1 MKDERVVRRQDERA
15 HLAVKDGEI
24 SIERCC
30 CCIVDPEGC
39 SMHRRSVCK
48 FVEDEEFRR
57 LTRAIKRWTDVD
69 AESNDLG
76 RHS

>member
-1 MKDERVVRRQDERA
+1 
-15 HLAVKDGEI
+15 
-24 SIERCC
+24 
-30 CCIVDPEGC
+30 
-39 SMHRRSVCK
+39 MHRRSVCK

>member
-1 MKDERVVRRQDERA
+1 MNGLISLSKMGRFRSSV
-15 HLAVKDGEI
+15 AVE
-24 SIERCC
+24 